1 MTVNEIADRIR
12 KEVESLAKH
21 GEDFHVSV
29 NDAQRI
35 QLTLRN
41 PIQGLGFEINASNC
55 EDVGS
60 VMKALR
66 SDLEARVR
74 ANEEYEKALLDK
86 CKSDAENR

>member
-1 MTVNEIADRIR
+1 MTINEIADRIR

-21 GEDFHVSV
+21 GEDWEVSV
-29 NDAQRI
+29 SDAQRI
-35 QLTLRN
+35 DLTLCN

-55 EDVGS
+55 ENVGS

-74 ANEEYEKALLDK
+74 ENEEYVKDLLDK
-86 CKSDAENR
+86 CKPEA

>member
-41 PIQGLGFEINASNC
+41 PIQGLGFEINAS
-55 EDVGS
+55 
-60 VMKALR
+60 KL
-66 SDLEARVR
+66 
-74 ANEEYEKALLDK
+74 
-86 CKSDAENR
+86 